1 MGVTNIN
8 YPPLD
13 PGQWSD
19 CRVTPRDNFVCGVQA
34 SGSGAQPGKWT
45 IAAAALWRTNW
56 TSDTSLIEYKSQKCP
71 CLSRLYQFACCLLFT
86 PVPTTHI
93 FWLHNSFEVVEG
105 DLAVVAH
112 RALEHLLQPSQV
124 FSGQLISLPEN
135 TGLLL
140 FQITRFRKPTML
152 TRRLGRERQN

>member
-1 MGVTNIN
+1 MPV
-8 YPPLD
+8 
-13 PGQWSD
+13 
-19 CRVTPRDNFVCGVQA
+19 FVSIV
-34 SGSGAQPGKWT
+34 P
-45 IAAAALWRTNW
+45 I
-56 TSDTSLIEYKSQKCP
+56 CP
-71 CLSRLYQFACCLLFT
+71 VFT
-86 PVPTTHI
+86 TVHNTYI

-135 TGLLL
+135 TLLLL